1 MVKLKFMKPMIGIAM
16 HLIANKQYKR
26 VMIFTLA
33 VNQVG
38 WIFEV
43 GHVRQLVGFSQR
55 PQNQLIDLVT
65 NVGSTLHSHHVSK
78 TGPGRDSDWGIG
90 LSKRTCR

>member
-1 MVKLKFMKPMIGIAM
+1 MIRIAM

-26 VMIFTLA
+26 ALIFTLA

-55 PQNQLIDLVT
+55 PQNLRIDLVT
-65 NVGSTLHSHHVSK
+65 NVGSTLQSHHVSK
-78 TGPGRDSDWGIG
+78 TGSAGIVIG
-90 LSKRTCR
+90 A

>member
-1 MVKLKFMKPMIGIAM
+1 MIRIAM

-26 VMIFTLA
+26 ALIFTLA

-55 PQNQLIDLVT
+55 PQNLRIDLVT
-65 NVGSTLHSHHVSK
+65 NVGSTLQSHHVSK
-78 TGPGRDSDWGIG
+78 TGSTGIVIG
-90 LSKRTCR
+90 A